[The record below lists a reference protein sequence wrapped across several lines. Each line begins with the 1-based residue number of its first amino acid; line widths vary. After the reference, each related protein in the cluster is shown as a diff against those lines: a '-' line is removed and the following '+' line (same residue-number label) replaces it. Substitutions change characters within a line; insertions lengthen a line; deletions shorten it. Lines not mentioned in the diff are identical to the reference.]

1 MRVLLSVLAPL
12 LGLALAAVGVLLV
25 IEVVAAWVR
34 TPATTGLL
42 VPWPDWRASLEALTW
57 ANTPVPAIAI
67 GVAVLGLLLLLV
79 GLLAR
84 RHDIALSSPAPE
96 VTVTTSPRVLAWS
109 GAASAPPTGWP
120 PRRSPPPAARS
131 PWARRRGTTPVPSSA
146 AASPPPSTNCS
157 TSCRWPAARASPSP
171 CRRGRVRDDRIDGQ
185 VGVAGAAGRAAT
197 RVGGA
202 AAPLALGRRPL
213 LRR

>member
-67 GVAVLGLLLLLV
+67 GGFGAFLVALVLGLV
-79 GLLAR
+79 GL
-84 RHDIALSSPAPE
+84 
-96 VTVTTSPRVLAWS
+96 VVGRVLDGDLDLNALL
-109 GAASAPPTGWP
+109 G
-120 PRRSPPPAARS
+120 
-131 PWARRRGTTPVPSSA
+131 
-146 AASPPPSTNCS
+146 
-157 TSCRWPAARASPSP
+157 
-171 CRRGRVRDDRIDGQ
+171 RGRDR
-185 VGVAGAAGRAAT
+185 
-197 RVGGA
+197 
-202 AAPLALGRRPL
+202 
-213 LRR
+213 